1 MRTCQKTAPDS
12 FSSTVFDKIGHRIDA
27 GTKFLTIKTAF
38 VGVDERIHSMTEPLN
53 PCRPEGVLSEIRSVI
68 FCVTQVPQY
77 VVTGYEGLV
86 PSEVPRAR

>member
-1 MRTCQKTAPDS
+1 MSDS
-12 FSSTVFDKIGHRIDA
+12 LSSTVVDKVGHRIDA
-27 GTKFLTIKTAF
+27 GTKFFTINTAF

-53 PCRPEGVLSEIRSVI
+53 PCRPEDVLTEIRSVI
-68 FCVTQVPQY
+68 FYIPYVSQY